1 MKKPDIS
8 IQDILNGDI
17 FTKDWMKRQY
27 KLFALIF
34 ALLIVYIFEGYQA
47 QKQQGHIIKL
57 NKELQDAHYTYLTI
71 NAELTEMSRQSYIY
85 KRLQD
90 AGSGLKEST
99 TPAVKIE

>member
-8 IQDILNGDI
+8 IQDILNGNI

-27 KLFALIF
+27 KLFAMIF
-34 ALLIVYIFEGYQA
+34 VLLIVYIFEGYQA
-47 QKQQGHIIKL
+47 QMQQGEVIRL
-57 NKELQDAHYTYLTI
+57 SKELKDAHYTYLTV

-85 KRLQD
+85 KRLQE
-90 AGSGLKEST
+90 AGSNLKESS